1 MKIYKKRHKN
11 IWNAVVLV
19 ISVSVVSCTTA
30 KKFEKVKPA
39 DVSNLIN
46 SKNFTFIA
54 ERVNPFRG
62 ASRNLTSL
70 YDVELKRDTLISFL
84 PFFGRAY
91 QAPLDP
97 SKGGINFKSTSFSY
111 NITEKSGDEWD
122 IYIEPKD
129 NSDVQTMIFTI
140 FGNGNATLNIQN
152 THRDPISFYG
162 RIEKNKSD

>member
-11 IWNAVVLV
+11 IWSAVVII
-19 ISVSVVSCTTA
+19 ISALLISCTA
-30 KKFEKVKPA
+30 SKKLDKIKPT

-62 ASRNLTSL
+62 TSRNLTSL
-70 YDVELKRDTLISFL
+70 YDVEIKRDTLVCFL

-97 SKGGINFKSTSFSY
+97 SNGGINFKSTSFSY
-111 NITEKSGDEWD
+111 NIQKNQGM
-122 IYIEPKD
+122 
-129 NSDVQTMIFTI
+129 NGIFTLSRKI
-140 FGNGNATLNIQN
+140 IPMFKQ
-152 THRDPISFYG
+152 
-162 RIEKNKSD
+162 

>member
-1 MKIYKKRHKN
+1 MENKAKHRN
-11 IWNAVVLV
+11 IWMPAVAILSIFV
-19 ISVSVVSCTTA
+19 ISCTA
-30 KKFEKVKPA
+30 SKRVEKIKPG
-39 DVSNLIN
+39 DISNLIN

-70 YDVELKRDTLISFL
+70 YDVEIKRDTLICYL

-91 QAPLDP
+91 QAPIDP
-97 SKGGINFKSTSFSY
+97 SKGGINFKSTNFSY
-111 NITEKSGDEWD
+111 NITEKSRDEWD

-129 NSDVQTMIFTI
+129 NSDVQTMIFTL

>member
-1 MKIYKKRHKN
+1 MENKAKYKN
-11 IWNAVVLV
+11 IWMPAVAILSAFV
-19 ISVSVVSCTTA
+19 ISCTA
-30 KKFEKVKPA
+30 SKRVEKIKPG
-39 DVSNLIN
+39 DIDNLIN

-70 YDVELKRDTLISFL
+70 YDVEIKRDTLICFL

-91 QAPLDP
+91 QAPMDP
-97 SKGGINFKSTSFSY
+97 SKGGIDFKSTNFSY
-111 NITEKSGDEWD
+111 NITEKSKDEWD

-129 NSDVQTMIFTI
+129 NSDVQTMIFSI

>member
-1 MKIYKKRHKN
+1 MENKAKHKN
-11 IWNAVVLV
+11 IWMPAVAILSIFV
-19 ISVSVVSCTTA
+19 ISCTA
-30 KKFEKVKPA
+30 SKRVEKIKPG
-39 DVSNLIN
+39 DIDNLIN

-70 YDVELKRDTLISFL
+70 YDVEIKRDTLICFL

-91 QAPLDP
+91 QAPMDP
-97 SKGGINFKSTSFSY
+97 SKGGIDFKSTNFSY
-111 NITEKSGDEWD
+111 NITEKSKDEWD

-129 NSDVQTMIFTI
+129 NSDVQTMIFSI

>member
-1 MKIYKKRHKN
+1 MKNKAKYKN
-11 IWNAVVLV
+11 IWMPTVAILSAFV
-19 ISVSVVSCTTA
+19 ISCTA
-30 KKFEKVKPA
+30 SKRVEKIKPG
-39 DVSNLIN
+39 DIDNLIN

-70 YDVELKRDTLISFL
+70 YDVEIKRDTLICFL

-91 QAPLDP
+91 QAPMDP
-97 SKGGINFKSTSFSY
+97 SKGGIDFKSTNFSY
-111 NITEKSGDEWD
+111 NITEKSKDEWD

-129 NSDVQTMIFTI
+129 NSDVQTMIFSI

>member
-1 MKIYKKRHKN
+1 MP
-11 IWNAVVLV
+11 AVALLSAFV
-19 ISVSVVSCTTA
+19 ISCTA
-30 KKFEKVKPA
+30 SKRVEKIKPG
-39 DVSNLIN
+39 DIDNLIN

-70 YDVELKRDTLISFL
+70 YDVEIKRDTLICFL

-91 QAPLDP
+91 QAPMDP
-97 SKGGINFKSTSFSY
+97 SKGGIDFKSTNFSY
-111 NITEKSGDEWD
+111 NITEKSKDEWD

-129 NSDVQTMIFTI
+129 NSDVQTMIFSI